1 VCVCVFS
8 RSVKCLPKFED
19 FINVR
24 KRDEEDGS
32 SAGVAGGVGGAGVE
46 RQMANADLM
55 IGGRLRC
62 SFKRIT
68 LVLCA
73 GNLVVALYMLQ
84 LVVGPLYFQTS
95 TTTTTTNSSLHGP
108 FQQQEEISKNED
120 LKRLQE
126 SNDLRRAVLPVRLM
140 DRIKEIEA
148 ETELEISK
156 SQSASAARQKVALE
170 LAQQLRHLKLTNSKS
185 NQ

>member
-1 VCVCVFS
+1 MQENYLC
-8 RSVKCLPKFED
+8 SVRWEL
-19 FINVR
+19 
-24 KRDEEDGS
+24 
-32 SAGVAGGVGGAGVE
+32 GGG
-46 RQMANADLM
+46 
-55 IGGRLRC
+55 
-62 SFKRIT
+62 T
-68 LVLCA
+68 LHA
-73 GNLVVALYMLQ
+73 AI
-84 LVVGPLYFQTS
+84 S
-95 TTTTTTNSSLHGP
+95 GP

-170 LAQQLRHLKLTNSKS
+170 LAQQLRHLKLTSSKS
-185 NQ
+185 NQRGWLGGTGLEEWRKRMLDGVEKQEHTKPKEEQANGAYL